1 MSRWVCALDGSARS
15 AVRYGPSMS
24 RAGSLTS
31 SCHDSMHLSASP
43 CLFLRAFGD
52 RWSPARSASDRACP
66 NHSTA
71 SACAPVF
78 WRALACCPHASAQT
92 IHRPFIEAAFS
103 RQPSAAARP
112 AAPPAP
118 PSAVP
123 CSALLPH
130 DRYAS
135 AHSLRVLAASSPSAA
150 CASCPSSCSARRS
163 ASPAGVPPAPPRAM
177 RRVGARLLIG
187 LDRGRP
193 GGGVAAE
200 DILGPRRGPS
210 P

>member
-24 RAGSLTS
+24 GAGSLTS

-43 CLFLRAFGD
+43 CLFLRALGD
-52 RWSPARSASDRACP
+52 RWSSARSASDRACP

-71 SACAPVF
+71 PACAPAF

-103 RQPSAAARP
+103 RQPSAAAP
-112 AAPPAP
+112 SPSPPPPAP
-118 PSAVP
+118 PAAAP

-135 AHSLRVLAASSPSAA
+135 AHSLRILAPSSPA
-150 CASCPSSCSARRS
+150 CASCPSRCSARRS
-163 ASPAGVPPAPPRAM
+163 ASPAGVPPAPFRAM
-177 RRVGARLLIG
+177 RRVARACL
-187 LDRGRP
+187 
-193 GGGVAAE
+193 
-200 DILGPRRGPS
+200 
-210 P
+210 